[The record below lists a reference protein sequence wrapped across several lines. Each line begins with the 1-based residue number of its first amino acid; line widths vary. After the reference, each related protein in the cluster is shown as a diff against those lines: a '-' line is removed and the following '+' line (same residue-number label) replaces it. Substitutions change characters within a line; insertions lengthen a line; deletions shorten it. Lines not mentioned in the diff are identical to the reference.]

1 MSRVQIVAAATA
13 IALGV
18 CYPFIAQADNNKFPK
33 IGAIERKDPRLDKL
47 IPADAKIE
55 KLAEG
60 FDWSEGPLWISDGQY
75 LLFNDIP
82 KNTTFKWTEGR
93 GIEVYLKPSGY
104 TGSSN
109 FTGRE
114 PGANGLALDKEG
126 RLLFCQHGDRC
137 IARQDKGGKVTVLAD
152 RFEGK
157 RFNSPNDL
165 CVKSNGDIYFT
176 DPPYGL
182 PKLMSDPAKELPHQG
197 VYRLSSKGDVAL
209 MHADMSRPNGIALS
223 PDEKTLYVANSDDKK
238 PVIMAFPVKPD
249 GTLGP
254 GQVFF
259 DAKPLAQAG
268 RRGVPDGLKVD
279 RNGNLFATGPGGVLV
294 ISPDGKHL
302 GTIETGELT
311 SNCNWGDDGSTL
323 YITANKMLC
332 RVRTTTKGNGF

>member
-13 IALGV
+13 IALCV
-18 CYPFIAQADNNKFPK
+18 CYPFIAQADNDKFPT

-47 IPADAKIE
+47 IPANARIE

-60 FDWSEGPLWISDGQY
+60 FDWSEGPVWISNGQY

-114 PGANGLALDKEG
+114 PGANGLALDKDG
-126 RLLFCQHGDRC
+126 RLVLCQHGDRR
-137 IARQDKGGKVTVLAD
+137 IVRQDKGGKMTVLAD

-182 PKLMSDPAKELPHQG
+182 PKLMSDPNKELPHQG

-209 MHADMSRPNGIALS
+209 VHADLSRPNGIALS